1 MSQYTLTIIIKNAG
15 NKEISHSIN
24 LTGTNETYP
33 EDYFIISDNQTNLQN
48 LIETKTAR
56 KIDEIKLGQII
67 NTWLQD
73 IREGLQ
79 RTTIRT
85 ELPLDILPNQP
96 LQNITEI
103 AAPKPLQ
110 PKSTLPNKKNHQTDE
125 KTIITEIRSTTNQYD
140 F

>member
-1 MSQYTLTIIIKNAG
+1 MSQYTLTIILTNAG

-24 LTGTNETYP
+24 LTQTDETYP
-33 EDYFIISDNQTNLQN
+33 EDYFYRPDNQTKLQN

-56 KIDEIKLGQII
+56 KVDKIKLNQIT

-85 ELPLDILPNQP
+85 ELPIDILPQD
-96 LQNITEI
+96 ITQST
-103 AAPKPLQ
+103 APVKPLQ
-110 PKSTLPNKKNHQTDE
+110 PQPKLPKKINKPE
-125 KTIITEIRSTTNQYD
+125 EETIITEIRSTTNQYD

>member
-1 MSQYTLTIIIKNAG
+1 MSEYTLTIIIKNAG

-33 EDYFIISDNQTNLQN
+33 EDYFIIPDNQSNLQN

-56 KIDEIKLGQII
+56 KIDEIKLKQII

-79 RTTIRT
+79 RTTIRID
-85 ELPLDILPNQP
+85 LPLDVLPTLMKNQP
-96 LQNITEI
+96 LQ
-103 AAPKPLQ
+103 PQ
-110 PKSTLPNKKNHQTDE
+110 PKLPNKKLNKSNE
-125 KTIITEIRSTTNQYD
+125 ETIITEVRSTTNQYD

>member
-33 EDYFIISDNQTNLQN
+33 EDYFLIPDNQTNLQN

-56 KIDEIKLGQII
+56 KIDEIKLKQII

-73 IREGLQ
+73 IREGLPQ
-79 RTTIRT
+79 TTIRT
-85 ELPLDILPNQP
+85 ELPVDILTQED
-96 LQNITEI
+96 ITKLT
-103 AAPKPLQ
+103 APVKPLQ
-110 PKSTLPNKKNHQTDE
+110 PQPRLPKKINNSNE
-125 KTIITEIRSTTNQYD
+125 EIITEIRSTTNQYD